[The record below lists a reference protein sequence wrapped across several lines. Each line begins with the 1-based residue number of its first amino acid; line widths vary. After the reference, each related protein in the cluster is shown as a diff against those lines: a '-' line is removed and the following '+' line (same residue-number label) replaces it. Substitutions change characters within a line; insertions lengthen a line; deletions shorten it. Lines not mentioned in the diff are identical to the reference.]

1 MNTND
6 IESPRFPLGNIVA
19 TPGALDAVGAT
30 DIIKGLLR
38 HADGDWGELDSHDR
52 RENDL
57 SLEQGFR
64 LLSAYTSVNGTRFW
78 IITEADRSST
88 CVLLPDEY

>member
-1 MNTND
+1 MNTNH
-6 IESPRFPLGNIVA
+6 INSSRFPLGSIVA
-19 TPGALDAVGAT
+19 TPGALDALGAT
-30 DIIKGLLR
+30 DILKGLLR
-38 HADGDWGELDSHDR
+38 HADGDWGELDADDR

-64 LLSAYTSVNGTRFW
+64 LLSAYTSVNGARFW

-88 CVLLPDEY
+88 CVLLPHEY

>member
-1 MNTND
+1 MNTNP
-6 IESPRFPLGNIVA
+6 INSPRFPLGSVVA
-19 TPGALDAVGAT
+19 TPGALEALGAT
-30 DIIKGLLR
+30 DILKGLLR
-38 HADGDWGELDSHDR
+38 HADGDWGDLDPHDR

-57 SLEQGFR
+57 SLESGWR
-64 LLSAYTSVNGTRFW
+64 LLSAYTAVDSTRFW